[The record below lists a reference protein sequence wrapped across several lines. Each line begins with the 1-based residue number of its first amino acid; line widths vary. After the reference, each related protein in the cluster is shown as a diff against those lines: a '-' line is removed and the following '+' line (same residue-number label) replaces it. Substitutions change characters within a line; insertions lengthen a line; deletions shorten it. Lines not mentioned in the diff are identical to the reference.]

1 MNIRYIRSATVVVEC
16 NDVKILTDPWLV
28 DGEYYGSWHH
38 FPAVTFDK
46 DYFSGIDF
54 IYVSHIHPDHFSKE
68 TFKLLDKD
76 IPVIIHKYESPFL
89 RRNIENLGF
98 QVLELPHNERTHL
111 KNGVYIN
118 ILAADNCNPE
128 LCAKFFGCGIVE
140 AKYGSTQIDSLCV
153 IDDGQHVLLN
163 TNDCPYELAGDA
175 LEVVKAQYKTID
187 FLLVGYGGAGPF
199 PQCFIMPEEE
209 MQKAAKRKSE
219 QFLQLGLKYLAF
231 VKPRYY
237 MPFAGTYTLGG
248 RLAKLQKY
256 RGVPELEEA
265 RDYFKASNLIDAT
278 ENQVVLLNSY
288 QAFDLKSG
296 RSSAPYQETDLVEKQ
311 RYIDEVLSKRPL
323 DYEMD
328 PYPDIESLLSMI
340 EKAYVRMEK
349 KRREISFSSSTRV
362 LLDLSDDDVLSISMN
377 GEGYEYIK
385 SGEIKSMSRFVHC
398 YIDLRL
404 LNRILKGPMFSHWNN
419 AEIGSHIIFDRKP
432 EVFERGLYY
441 VMCFFH
447 S

>member
-1 MNIRYIRSATVVVEC
+1 
-16 NDVKILTDPWLV
+16 
-28 DGEYYGSWHH
+28 
-38 FPAVTFDK
+38 
-46 DYFSGIDF
+46 
-54 IYVSHIHPDHFSKE
+54 
-68 TFKLLDKD
+68 
-76 IPVIIHKYESPFL
+76 
-89 RRNIENLGF
+89 
-98 QVLELPHNERTHL
+98 
-111 KNGVYIN
+111 
-118 ILAADNCNPE
+118 
-128 LCAKFFGCGIVE
+128 
-140 AKYGSTQIDSLCV
+140 
-153 IDDGQHVLLN
+153 
-163 TNDCPYELAGDA
+163 
-175 LEVVKAQYKTID
+175 
-187 FLLVGYGGAGPF
+187 
-199 PQCFIMPEEE
+199 MPEEE

-432 EVFERGLYY
+432 EVFERGLYH